1 MKQLVQLRDELS
13 ETMKKCK
20 ANVMVIFREEESGQE
35 GLKKVV
41 EKTKVNFLLA
51 LDTPVKETS
60 SYSPGERIHDSYII
74 DKSGIIK
81 SILKGTRYERAKA
94 LEFKVELEKIAKTN
108 KKL

>member
-1 MKQLVQLRDELS
+1 M
-13 ETMKKCK
+13 
-20 ANVMVIFREEESGQE
+20 
-35 GLKKVV
+35 KKVV

-74 DKSGIIK
+74 NKNGIIK

-94 LEFKVELEKIAKTN
+94 IEFKVELEKIAKTN

>member
-1 MKQLVQLRDELS
+1 
-13 ETMKKCK
+13 
-20 ANVMVIFREEESGQE
+20 MVIFREEESGQE
-35 GLKKVV
+35 GLEKVV

-74 DKSGIIK
+74 DKNGIIK

-94 LEFKVELEKIAKTN
+94 SEFKVELEKIAKTN
-108 KKL
+108 